1 MRDYK
6 LQTKIWLKDI
16 FKGLRISLG
25 IIFGLALTG
34 LLAVTVTGTVHT
46 FSSGALVK
54 ASEIN
59 TNFASLKTA
68 IEGIVSSQWTTNGAN
83 IGYTAGS
90 VGIGTTSP
98 AYKLDVKGPI
108 VATDSNTTGTG
119 VVTVSSDTAG
129 ISLLPHGS
137 AYGSTM
143 YGVSRNNMALMEGQG
158 SSAFVVGTSNSS
170 PIIFGVNRTEN
181 MRITSSGNVGIGTTT
196 PLRPIH
202 LFASSSPELVME
214 NGTVSSGTNG
224 RVWRLKIADDR
235 NFHLVADPANLSA
248 GFAVMSWSLSTNMI
262 TTDDAFKFGIG
273 VGPTEK
279 LAVNGC
285 ISHSGGTI
293 GSGCVSDKSMKKNI
307 RDIKFENSLEKI
319 KHLRPVEYQFIND
332 KSLDNK
338 YGLIAQDVEKV
349 IPEFVKTN
357 LDGKKTL
364 NYEGIKWLIVIA
376 VQDLIKEN
384 LSQKEKFNTFRD
396 LFLSEKLASDNR
408 VLALEK
414 ENTHIKAEG
423 EQTFVRLR
431 ELQSE
436 NTKLALRLRSA
447 TEELT
452 TLRQSV
458 EERLRAIEKT
468 TMAEVIRNGK

>member
-143 YGVSRNNMALMEGQG
+143 YGV
-158 SSAFVVGTSNSS
+158 
-170 PIIFGVNRTEN
+170 NRTEN

-293 GSGCVSDKSMKKNI
+293 GSGCVSDKSMKKI
-307 RDIKFENSLEKI
+307 
-319 KHLRPVEYQFIND
+319 
-332 KSLDNK
+332 
-338 YGLIAQDVEKV
+338 
-349 IPEFVKTN
+349 
-357 LDGKKTL
+357 
-364 NYEGIKWLIVIA
+364 
-376 VQDLIKEN
+376 
-384 LSQKEKFNTFRD
+384 
-396 LFLSEKLASDNR
+396 
-408 VLALEK
+408 
-414 ENTHIKAEG
+414 
-423 EQTFVRLR
+423 
-431 ELQSE
+431 
-436 NTKLALRLRSA
+436 
-447 TEELT
+447 
-452 TLRQSV
+452 
-458 EERLRAIEKT
+458 
-468 TMAEVIRNGK
+468 